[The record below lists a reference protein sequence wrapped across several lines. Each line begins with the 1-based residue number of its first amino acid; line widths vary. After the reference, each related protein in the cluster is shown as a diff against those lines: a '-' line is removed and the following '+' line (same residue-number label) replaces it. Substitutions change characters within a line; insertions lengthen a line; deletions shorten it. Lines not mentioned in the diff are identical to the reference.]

1 MKDELDGKIMVK
13 FDGLR
18 AKTDSYLIH
27 NGSEDK
33 KGKNTKKRVIRRKK

>member
-1 MKDELDGKIMVK
+1 MVK

-18 AKTDSYLIH
+18 AKTDNYLIH

-33 KGKNTKKRVIRRKK
+33 KAKNTKKTCDKKKKIK